1 MIKISQEIKIKLGDD
16 EYILTF
22 EEASD
27 LYNQLK
33 TIVDKTPTIIDWTKF
48 PQSPVQ
54 DPIKNPWEYPSYPGV
69 WYTSHDAKCVINN
82 DSSVKVGN

>member
-33 TIVDKTPTIIDWTKF
+33 
-48 PQSPVQ
+48 
-54 DPIKNPWEYPSYPGV
+54 NY
-69 WYTSHDAKCVINN
+69 CR
-82 DSSVKVGN
+82 